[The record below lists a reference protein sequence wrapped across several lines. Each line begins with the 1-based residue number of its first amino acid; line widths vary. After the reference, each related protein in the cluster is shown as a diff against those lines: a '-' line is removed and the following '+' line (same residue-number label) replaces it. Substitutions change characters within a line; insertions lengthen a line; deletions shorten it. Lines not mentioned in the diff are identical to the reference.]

1 MSSASSLIRCF
12 WRMITTSD
20 AVHVAAAR
28 SNVSTGDVAVRESP
42 STRIGGRPF
51 PSPSNCSCC
60 FHRTLTSAVRGGAT
74 SVPSARR
81 QTHIHPMPMYHIEG
95 AVFHQPI
102 ECRAIMQLE
111 AEGEIGPQTGTVWI
125 GGTTLAPRD
134 RETGTDV
141 RRGELLLLRESPQ
154 NVETADVRVRTV
166 EDADL
171 RGWPQPNPVR
181 EQIPHVQRRA
191 EHELAGAAQVHT
203 TADTE
208 AEESDARAPV
218 RRALG
223 RHELLRASQSG
234 DE

>member
-60 FHRTLTSAVRGGAT
+60 FHRTVTSAVRGGAT

-125 GGTTLAPRD
+125 GGTNLAPRGASIVQESVHCN
-134 RETGTDV
+134 RRGGPGQPPRV
-141 RRGELLLLRESPQ
+141 RRLRDCRDQSQELRDRHRL
-154 NVETADVRVRTV
+154 A
-166 EDADL
+166 
-171 RGWPQPNPVR
+171 
-181 EQIPHVQRRA
+181 
-191 EHELAGAAQVHT
+191 AGA
-203 TADTE
+203 
-208 AEESDARAPV
+208 R
-218 RRALG
+218 G
-223 RHELLRASQSG
+223 
-234 DE
+234 